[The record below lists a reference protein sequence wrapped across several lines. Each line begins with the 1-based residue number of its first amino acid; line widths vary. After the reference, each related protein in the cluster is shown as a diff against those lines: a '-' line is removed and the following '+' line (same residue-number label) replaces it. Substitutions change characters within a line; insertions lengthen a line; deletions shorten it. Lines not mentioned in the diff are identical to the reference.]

1 MTAEHVAIIE
11 PDDRGRFH
19 LRKFL
24 GNSPGAKYRVLV
36 APDHESVT
44 LQRVPDIAD

>member
-1 MTAEHVAIIE
+1 MSAPEHVAIIE

-24 GNSPGAKYRVLV
+24 GKSPNAQYRVFV
-36 APDHESVT
+36 DANRGSVT
-44 LQRVPDIAD
+44 LQLVTDTA

>member
-1 MTAEHVAIIE
+1 MSGDHVAIIE
-11 PDDRGRFH
+11 PDVRGRFN

-24 GNSPGAKYRVLV
+24 GNYPGAKYRVIV